1 MNEVMKEITKPQ
13 VEKQAAPVPS
23 DNYQLSFIGQ
33 YLFIL
38 LLLLSAICSE
48 ATAQEK
54 KMTRKEKEA
63 AWRAERLRKR
73 AAEERME
80 IHNDSVQYLQA
91 IAALKGGSW
100 ALEASNVT
108 FNNGASNFVTEST
121 NFVSINNGTATV
133 QTALN
138 TSNVYSPNGLGGI
151 TLIGRVGNEQM
162 SVDRYGNVYYSF
174 GIYGSEISATV
185 NVVLSAGSN
194 QATATINPN
203 FNSSNLSMNGYIY
216 PYSNAGIIEGTSGYY

>member
-1 MNEVMKEITKPQ
+1 MKKSTESTTRK
-13 VEKQAAPVPS
+13 EFAPVRGDEYVP
-23 DNYQLSFIGQ
+23 SFIGQ

-38 LLLLSAICSE
+38 LMIVSALCFDVS
-48 ATAQEK
+48 AQEK

-138 TSNVYSPNGLGGI
+138 NSNVYSPNGLGGI
-151 TLIGRVGNEQM
+151 TLTGRVGNEEM
-162 SVDRYGNVYYSF
+162 RVDRYGNVYYSF

>member
-1 MNEVMKEITKPQ
+1 
-13 VEKQAAPVPS
+13 
-23 DNYQLSFIGQ
+23 
-33 YLFIL
+33 
-38 LLLLSAICSE
+38 
-48 ATAQEK
+48 
-54 KMTRKEKEA
+54 MTRTEKAA

-91 IAALKGGSW
+91 ISALKGGSW

-138 TSNVYSPNGLGGI
+138 NSNVYSPNGLGGI
-151 TLIGRVGNEQM
+151 TLTGRVGNEQM
-162 SVDRYGNVYYSF
+162 SIDRYGNVYYNF

>member
-1 MNEVMKEITKPQ
+1 MRGDEY
-13 VEKQAAPVPS
+13 VP
-23 DNYQLSFIGQ
+23 SFIGQ

-38 LLLLSAICSE
+38 LMIVSALCFDVS
-48 ATAQEK
+48 AQEK

-91 IAALKGGSW
+91 ISALKGGSW

-138 TSNVYSPNGLGGI
+138 NSNVYSPNGLGGI
-151 TLIGRVGNEQM
+151 TLTGRVGNEQM

>member
-1 MNEVMKEITKPQ
+1 MKESTKTTTSKELPPLRGN
-13 VEKQAAPVPS
+13 EYVP
-23 DNYQLSFIGQ
+23 SFIGQ

-38 LLLLSAICSE
+38 LMLISALCFE
-48 ATAQEK
+48 ATAQER

-73 AAEERME
+73 AAEERIE

-91 IAALKGGSW
+91 IAALKNGSW
-100 ALEASNVT
+100 ALEASSVT

-121 NFVSINNGTATV
+121 NFISINNGEATV

-138 TSNVYSPNGLGGI
+138 NSNVYSPNGLGGI
-151 TLIGRVGNEQM
+151 TLTGRVGNEEM
-162 SVDRYGNVYYSF
+162 TVDRYGNIHYNF

-185 NVVLSAGSN
+185 NVILSAGSN
-194 QATATINPN
+194 QATAIVNPN
-203 FNSSNLSMNGYIY
+203 YNSSNMSMNGYIY
-216 PYSNAGIIEGTSGYY
+216 PYNNAGIIEGTSGYY

>member
-1 MNEVMKEITKPQ
+1 MKRI
-13 VEKQAAPVPS
+13 VL
-23 DNYQLSFIGQ
+23 LSV
-33 YLFIL
+33 LAL
-38 LLLLSAICSE
+38 LLCAISDEASA
-48 ATAQEK
+48 QDK
-54 KMTRKEKEA
+54 KMTRREKEA

-73 AAEERME
+73 AAEERIE

-121 NFVSINNGTATV
+121 NFVSVNNGTATV
-133 QTALN
+133 QTALDN
-138 TSNVYSPNGLGGI
+138 SNIYSPNGLGGV
-151 TLIGRVGNEQM
+151 TLTGRIANEEM
-162 SVDRYGNVYYSF
+162 TVDRYGNIHYNF

-194 QATATINPN
+194 QATATVNPN
-203 FNSSNLSMNGYIY
+203 YNNSNMTMSGYIY
-216 PYSNAGIIEGTSGYY
+216 PYGNAGIIEGTSGYY

>member
-1 MNEVMKEITKPQ
+1 MKKSTESTTRKEFPQ
-13 VEKQAAPVPS
+13 VRGNEYVP
-23 DNYQLSFIGQ
+23 SFIGQ

-38 LLLLSAICSE
+38 LMIVSALCFDVS
-48 ATAQEK
+48 AQEK

-138 TSNVYSPNGLGGI
+138 NSNVYSPNGLGGI
-151 TLIGRVGNEQM
+151 TLTGRVGNEEIR
-162 SVDRYGNVYYSF
+162 VDRYGNVYYSF

>member
-1 MNEVMKEITKPQ
+1 MKESTKTTTSKELP
-13 VEKQAAPVPS
+13 PVRGNEYVP
-23 DNYQLSFIGQ
+23 SFIGQ

-38 LLLLSAICSE
+38 LMLISALCFE
-48 ATAQEK
+48 ATAQER

-73 AAEERME
+73 AAEERIE

-91 IAALKGGSW
+91 VAALKSGSW
-100 ALEASNVT
+100 ALEASSVT

-121 NFVSINNGTATV
+121 NFISINNGEATV

-138 TSNVYSPNGLGGI
+138 NSNVYSPNGLGGI
-151 TLIGRVGNEQM
+151 TLTGRVGNEEM
-162 SVDRYGNVYYSF
+162 TVDRYGNIHYNF

-185 NVVLSAGSN
+185 NVILSAGSN
-194 QATATINPN
+194 QATAIVNPN
-203 FNSSNLSMNGYIY
+203 YNSSNMSMNGYIY
-216 PYSNAGIIEGTSGYY
+216 PYNNAGIIEGTSGYY

>member
-1 MNEVMKEITKPQ
+1 MKNSTESTTRK
-13 VEKQAAPVPS
+13 EFAPVRGDEYVP
-23 DNYQLSFIGQ
+23 SFIGQ

-38 LLLLSAICSE
+38 LMIVSALCFDVS
-48 ATAQEK
+48 AQEK

-80 IHNDSVQYLQA
+80 IHNDSVPYLQA

-138 TSNVYSPNGLGGI
+138 NSNVYSPNGLGGI
-151 TLIGRVGNEQM
+151 TLTGRVGNEQM
-162 SVDRYGNVYYSF
+162 SIDRYGNVYYSF